1 MLEIFGK
8 EISTRQLS
16 CSMNGFESEKILPY
30 INFYVQ
36 VTNHCQ
42 ANCPFCIY
50 HNNESEEG
58 KFDFVKYKEILQE
71 LSKYP
76 VKKFNFTGGE
86 PLLFSWLFSE
96 IVECTNDYFKK
107 SNNITEIT
115 LNTNG
120 NSNWIFDVVPY
131 SKYFD
136 YIALS
141 RHHYLD
147 DKNYE
152 IFETKS
158 IISADNIV
166 KFNKDIDCKLQLRC
180 NLISGYIDSNESIR
194 EYMNFW
200 MDRDIT
206 DFGFVT
212 LAPNN
217 EYCKTHQVQFNDLI
231 KEDDDLITNFTH
243 KRIEDGEVYC
253 ACSNYVYKH
262 NGTFATLYSRHFNH
276 NTNTDNMLVYDGQ
289 YLRNGFN
296 GDIIY

>member
-1 MLEIFGK
+1 LLEIFGK

-16 CSMNGFESEKILPY
+16 CSMNGSEPEEILPY

-36 VTNHCQ
+36 VTNNCQ

-50 HNNESEEG
+50 HDNELSKFDDG
-58 KFDFVKYKEILQE
+58 KFREILQE

-76 VKKFNFTGGE
+76 VKKFNITGGE
-86 PLLFSWLFSE
+86 PVVHPNIFERVAFAIDL
-96 IVECTNDYFKK
+96 DFKK
-107 SNNITEIT
+107 SKITEIT

-120 NSNWIFDVVPY
+120 FSIWRINHYSKIFDYV
-131 SKYFD
+131 
-136 YIALS
+136 ALS
-141 RHHYLD
+141 RHHHLD
-147 DKNYE
+147 EKNYE
-152 IFETKS
+152 IFGTQ
-158 IISADNIV
+158 IVPPADFIEILNSNI
-166 KFNKDIDCKLQLRC
+166 KCKLQLRC
-180 NLISGYIDSNESIR
+180 NLINGYIDSNESIR

-217 EYCKTHQVQFNDLI
+217 EYCKTHQVQFDDLI

-262 NGTFATLYSRHFNH
+262 NGKFATLYSRHFNH